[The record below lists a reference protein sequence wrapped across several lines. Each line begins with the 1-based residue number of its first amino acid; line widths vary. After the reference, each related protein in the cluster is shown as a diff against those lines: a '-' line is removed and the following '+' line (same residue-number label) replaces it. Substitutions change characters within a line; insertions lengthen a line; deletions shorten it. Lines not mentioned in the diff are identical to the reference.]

1 MLVRL
6 SLLVGVVGEVLVR
19 GQQGLDGE
27 GGSDWCHVPHTAA
40 VHLVQSNLTIYYF
53 TIRWLKR
60 NPKLTK
66 FPTKRHRKS
75 D

>member
-6 SLLVGVVGEVLVR
+6 CLLAGVVGEVLVR

-27 GGSDWCHVPHTAA
+27 GRSDWCHVPHTAA
-40 VHLVQSNLTIYYF
+40 VHLVQSNLTIYILLY
-53 TIRWLKR
+53 
-60 NPKLTK
+60 NLTK
-66 FPTKRHRKS
+66 FPAKCHRKS